1 MAVERD
7 GRFEWNEN
15 RIYGGMRQDV
25 TDAFRHY
32 RMLRNCSVADHGS
45 VIKDKG
51 ARRLINAQITNHVT
65 YGGYDARYS
74 NGSQVLLLFHDN
86 GSAGEVHRF
95 NEANGGH
102 TNTGSSW
109 TEEHANNA
117 QKKPCVFMFADKLI
131 TIDGSRIRARNNA
144 ASWSAPVYDNQ
155 SASMT
160 SDLKAALNRSTFGVV
175 YANRMVVFGDPQNP
189 HTFYSSDVRDP
200 AVFDATNSVI
210 VLEQSGE
217 KITGASVIGNHL
229 LVGGEN
235 FIRSYY
241 LGTASPKDWDFETLS
256 SSIGPI
262 NWQSFVPIARYT
274 GNQTVSHNFFWTK
287 NGPMLAVAN
296 QKSAPSLVPLWEP
309 LRRGFLGETYR
320 TLEGFKVSDY
330 PNVEGAW
337 CPEFN
342 EVRFVLSYKSSSA
355 RDLVLCINVD
365 SAIAYA
371 QSAEGVYP
379 MFRIRDNS
387 NFTGGF
393 PADTIFSC
401 EVASTGAPSTT
412 GVHKTLV
419 AKNGRV
425 WELDNKSNCKDE
437 GTGSSDTHAVN
448 FQARMDG
455 YDGSEDGIRSR
466 EKSLRGVHVQA
477 TAEGSYNL
485 KCRVLADGGQAAA
498 SNATSLA
505 ALDEDINVWGGGDT
519 WGNDNLWN
527 SNEFMFSDIDLH
539 ALGRKFDLEF
549 YDDGNIEGPVQLN
562 YWSLWGYVEDR
573 R

>member
-1 MAVERD
+1 MSLEKD
-7 GRFEWNEN
+7 GRFEWNED

-25 TDAFRHY
+25 TAAFRHY
-32 RMLRNCSVADHGS
+32 RILRNGSVIDHGS
-45 VIKDKG
+45 LIKDKG
-51 ARRLINAQITNHVT
+51 VRRLINAQITDHPT
-65 YGGYDARYS
+65 YGGYDARYA
-74 NGSQVLLLFHDN
+74 NGSQVLFLFHNN

-95 NEANGGH
+95 NEAVGGH
-102 TNTGSSW
+102 TQADSSW

-117 QKKPCVFMFADKLI
+117 QTKPCVFMFADKLI

-144 ASWSAPVYDNQ
+144 ASWSAPVND
-155 SASMT
+155 SSMDST
-160 SDLKAALNRSTFGVV
+160 LKAALDRSTFGVV

-200 AVFDATNSVI
+200 AVFDATNSVV

-274 GNQTVSHNFFWTK
+274 ANQTVSHTFFWTK

-296 QKSAPSLVPLWEP
+296 PKTAPSLVPLWEP
-309 LRRGFLGETYR
+309 LRRAFLGENYR
-320 TLEGFKVSDY
+320 TLEGFKISDY
-330 PNVEGAW
+330 KNVEGAW
-337 CPEFN
+337 CPEYN
-342 EVRFVLSYKSSSA
+342 EVRFILSYKSPTA
-355 RDLVLCINVD
+355 RSVVLCINVD

-371 QSAEGVYP
+371 SSSEGIYP

-387 NFTGGF
+387 DFTGGF

-401 EVASTGAPSTT
+401 EVASSGAPSIT

-425 WELDNKSNCKDE
+425 WELDNKTNCKDE
-437 GTGSSDTHAVN
+437 GTGSSDTHAVK

-455 YDGSEDGIRSR
+455 YDGSDDGVNAH
-466 EKSLRGVHVQA
+466 EKSLRGVKVQV
-477 TAEGSYNL
+477 TAEGTYDL
-485 KCRVLADGGQAAA
+485 KCRVIGDGGQSTSTGSINIGEDLTLWGEGENWGTETLWA
-498 SNATSLA
+498 SG
-505 ALDEDINVWGGGDT
+505 EF
-519 WGNDNLWN
+519 NL
-527 SNEFMFSDIDLH
+527 EDIDLH
-539 ALGRKFDLEF
+539 ALGRSFDVEF
-549 YDDGNIEGPVQLN
+549 YDDGGIEAPFQIN
-562 YWSLWGYVEDR
+562 YWSLWGYLEDR